1 VALVR
6 LEGPTRTIGRRL
18 TALIDRSGLTLGSL
32 AGLIGISCC
41 VAPTIL
47 ALLGLIS
54 ASVAIGLGT
63 TLYWEYGWYFRGAG
77 LVFAAIGVGGLLS
90 RRQSCSRAGARAQ
103 WRLLAWTVLSMVVVY
118 AALYW
123 LTALLAR
130 AASR

>member
-1 VALVR
+1 MALLR
-6 LEGPTRTIGRRL
+6 LEGPARTRGRRL

-32 AGLIGISCC
+32 AGLVGISCC
-41 VAPTIL
+41 VAPTIV

-63 TLYWEYGWYFRGAG
+63 TLYSEYGWYFRGAG

-90 RRQSCSRAGARAQ
+90 RRRSCSPRGVRAQ
-103 WRLLAWTVLSMVVVY
+103 WRLLACTILSMVVVY
-118 AALYW
+118 AGLYW
-123 LTALLAR
+123 LTTLLAR

>member
-1 VALVR
+1 M
-6 LEGPTRTIGRRL
+6 GRRL

-54 ASVAIGLGT
+54 ASVAIGLGA
-63 TLYWEYGWYFRGAG
+63 TLYSEYGWYFRGAG
-77 LVFAAIGVGGLLS
+77 LLFAAIGVGGLLS
-90 RRQSCSRAGARAQ
+90 RRQSCSLAGARAQ
-103 WRLLAWTVLSMVVVY
+103 WRLLACTVLSMVVVY

-123 LTALLAR
+123 LTTLLAR

>member
-6 LEGPTRTIGRRL
+6 LEDPTRPIGRRL
-18 TALIDRSGLTLGSL
+18 TALIDRSGLMLGSL

-54 ASVAIGLGT
+54 ASVAIGLGNM
-63 TLYWEYGWYFRGAG
+63 LSSDYGWYFRGAS
-77 LVFAAIGVGGLLS
+77 LVFAAIGVGGLLR
-90 RRQSCSRAGARAQ
+90 RRQSCSPAGARAQ

-118 AALYW
+118 AVLYW
-123 LTALLAR
+123 LTTLLAR

>member
-1 VALVR
+1 MALVR

-63 TLYWEYGWYFRGAG
+63 TLYWEYGWYFRSEGRASSSP
-77 LVFAAIGVGGLLS
+77 LS
-90 RRQSCSRAGARAQ
+90 
-103 WRLLAWTVLSMVVVY
+103 AWEGC
-118 AALYW
+118 
-123 LTALLAR
+123 
-130 AASR
+130 